1 MAIWHQPI
9 SSAEMAA
16 RLDDWCGLAMAQ
28 KITGLAKFV
37 KTLQSHPS
45 GICAYADH
53 QITTAK
59 LEGGNVSIGLLH
71 RRARGF
77 RGTEYLN
84 LKIYQLNTS
93 GTRSFLYARV
103 PAPDSAKMDVYR
115 MNATKSQKISIRAL
129 LFSRQRRAFF
139 SNFCFARPRRY
150 LRENWNMEAAG
161 HSDPWRP
168 RQFAAR

>member
-53 QITTAK
+53 QITTAR
-59 LEGGNVSIGLLH
+59 LEGGNVSIGLLR

-77 RGTEYLN
+77 RDTEYLKLKFTNSFPRIHLRSSMPESRHLIQQSGCLPYECDEEPKN
-84 LKIYQLNTS
+84 LYP
-93 GTRSFLYARV
+93 RSPFC
-103 PAPDSAKMDVYR
+103 PAMPGIFY
-115 MNATKSQKISIRAL
+115 
-129 LFSRQRRAFF
+129 
-139 SNFCFARPRRY
+139 
-150 LRENWNMEAAG
+150 
-161 HSDPWRP
+161 
-168 RQFAAR
+168 